1 MKLPNPGL
9 RSALI
14 KKAITITP
22 QISILDAIEVIQK
35 YRIGRLVVI
44 DRTFSPIA
52 IITDKDIMR
61 SLWPLNN
68 KTLGSLRVQ
77 DLMSKNLI
85 TAQKSD
91 SIYNCAQIMKQNNI
105 SSLVILRDDKSMEG
119 IVTKTDLVFNFLIQQ
134 SEKYKISQIMTDKVI
149 TVSTGDSLFIVESI
163 LINNKISRVPVMRN
177 QNLVGIITYRDFIP
191 ARIPNRLGA
200 FTDTSELRDVWYS
213 NIPSQFN
220 VNQLNYT
227 LTFRAEDIMS
237 KNPVTIEPT
246 DDVSLAALIMYRYGI
261 SGIPVL
267 KSGKLVG
274 LVTKSDIV
282 SALAKEANF
291 DSQHS

>member
-22 QISILDAIEVIQK
+22 QTSILNAIEVIQK

-44 DRTFSPIA
+44 DKKFSPIA
-52 IITDKDIMR
+52 IITEKDIIR
-61 SLWPLNN
+61 SLYPLDS
-68 KTLGSLRVQ
+68 KPLGSLRVQ
-77 DLMSKNLI
+77 DLMSKGLI
-85 TAQKSD
+85 TAKKSD
-91 SIYNCAQIMKQNNI
+91 SIYHCAKLMKQYDI
-105 SSLVILRDDKSMEG
+105 SSLVILRDDESMEG
-119 IVTKTDLVFNFLIQQ
+119 IVTKTDLIFNFLIQQ
-134 SEKYKISQIMTDKVI
+134 SEQIKISQIMTDKVV

-177 QNLVGIITYRDFIP
+177 QKLVGIITYRDFIP
-191 ARIPNRLGA
+191 ARIPNRLGT
-200 FTDTSELRDVWYS
+200 FTDTNELRDVWYS
-213 NIPSQFN
+213 HIQSQFN

-246 DDVSLAALIMYRYGI
+246 DDISLAALVMYRYGI
-261 SGIPVL
+261 SGIPVV
-267 KSGKLVG
+267 KAGRLVG
-274 LVTKSDIV
+274 IVTKSDIV
-282 SALAKEANF
+282 SALAKEA
-291 DSQHS
+291 

>member
-22 QISILDAIEVIQK
+22 QTSILDAIEVIQK

-44 DRTFSPIA
+44 DKGFRPIA
-52 IITDKDIMR
+52 IITEKDILR
-61 SLWPLNN
+61 SLYPLDG
-68 KTLGSLRVQ
+68 KPLGSLQVA

-85 TAQKSD
+85 TAKKSD
-91 SIYNCAQIMKQNNI
+91 SIYHCANLMKQNNI

-134 SEKYKISQIMTDKVI
+134 AEQIKISKIMTESVV
-149 TVSTGDSLFIVESI
+149 TVSAGDSLFLVESI
-163 LINNKISRVPVMRN
+163 LINNKISRVPVMKN
-177 QNLVGIITYRDFIP
+177 QKLVGIITYRDFIP
-191 ARIPNRLGA
+191 ARIPNRLGT
-200 FTDTSELRDVWYS
+200 FTDTNELRDVWYS
-213 NIPSQFN
+213 HIPSQFN
-220 VNQLNYT
+220 VNQLGYT

-267 KSGKLVG
+267 RGKRLVG
-274 LVTKSDIV
+274 IITKSDIV
-282 SALAKEANF
+282 SALAKE
-291 DSQHS
+291 D